1 MGKNLSRFF
10 VVVVVVPLY
19 CRDEMDEE
27 FVLVMAEATELAMVA
42 LHSIKAGAMT
52 HLKGLSCHRLGEE
65 WMLAMGKVFRLEK
78 VQNRHALHLVHA
90 FA

>member
-1 MGKNLSRFF
+1 
-10 VVVVVVPLY
+10 
-19 CRDEMDEE
+19 MDEE

-65 WMLAMGKVFRLEK
+65 WMLAMERFSGLRSRIAMHCTWFMLLLES
-78 VQNRHALHLVHA
+78 
-90 FA
+90 